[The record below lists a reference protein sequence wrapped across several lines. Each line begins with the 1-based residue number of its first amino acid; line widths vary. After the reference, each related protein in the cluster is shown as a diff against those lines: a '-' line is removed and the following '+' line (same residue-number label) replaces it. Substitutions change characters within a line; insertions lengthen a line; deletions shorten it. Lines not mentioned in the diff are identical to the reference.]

1 MFVSN
6 YTNMKTTLTNSIKKI
21 AAALLMLISTQQLSA
36 QLANGTIAPDFTITD
51 LNGTTHN
58 LYTYLAAG
66 KTVYIDFF
74 ACHCP
79 SCWAYHNTHAM
90 NDLYNHRGPSG
101 TLSQNV
107 IVIAIEY
114 DANNGLNEFNGIS
127 GSTQGNWLSGT
138 NHPTCNPEGTLRTQ
152 IISAY
157 NVVYYPMVY
166 AICPNKQVTLI
177 GTQNETTLYNH
188 VSTCVTTGINESTL
202 IDNSITLF
210 PNPSS
215 NLVQLNINH
224 SLSSIN
230 AITIIDVNGKVVLD
244 IDKTAIDSAF
254 DTSLLDNGFYT
265 IVVETTEGKLTKKFI
280 KTN

>member
-1 MFVSN
+1 
-6 YTNMKTTLTNSIKKI
+6 MKTTLFNSIKKI
-21 AAALLMLISTQQLSA
+21 AVVLLLISTQHVNA
-36 QLANGTIAPDFTITD
+36 QLANGSVAPDFTITD

-177 GTQNETTLYNH
+177 GTQNETTLYAH
-188 VSTCVTTGINESTL
+188 VSSCVSTDINTPSL
-202 IDNSITLF
+202 INNSITIY
-210 PNPSS
+210 PNPVNNTVQFNVTNSS
-215 NLVQLNINH
+215 L
-224 SLSSIN
+224 SIN
-230 AITIIDVNGKVVLD
+230 AITVMDVNGKVVLD
-244 IDKTAIDSAF
+244 FGKTDIDGAI
-254 DTSLLDNGFYT
+254 DTSLLNNGFYT
-265 IVVETTEGKLTKKFI
+265 IILETTEGKLTKKFI